1 MQAMVESIKKSIEDN
16 IGRKVKV
23 TSKEGRNRFA
33 VCKGVIEES
42 YPNVFVVKYENP
54 QSANKEVSRISYS
67 YIDVLTHNVQVALY
81 KQ

>member
-1 MQAMVESIKKSIEDN
+1 MQAVVESIKKSIENN

-23 TSKEGRNRFA
+23 TSKEGRNRFV
-33 VCKGVIEES
+33 VCKGIIEES

-54 QSANKEVSRISYS
+54 QAVNKEISRISYS

-81 KQ
+81 R